1 MRFEIIHT
9 TRYGFD
15 RSVFLEPHRLR
26 LHPRRDGGQ
35 HVERFAY
42 EIEPA
47 PAGLTESLDAE
58 NNLLGVCWFSE
69 LTATLT
75 VTARSVVHT
84 TRPNAFDYIL
94 PAEAMRLPLSYPE
107 ALAAALGLSLR
118 RADPPDAGEEDPV
131 AAFTRQLLDQTDRQ
145 TLPFLTAL
153 TDRLYERTEVVIR
166 DEGEPCS
173 PAETLRTTVG
183 ACRDLTVLFM
193 DCCRVAGLAARF
205 VSGYQEGDPD
215 QRERHL
221 HAWPEVYLPLAGW
234 RGFDPTHG
242 LAVSDRHVA
251 VASSHHPVAAMPVT
265 GTFRGT
271 DATSRMSYKIEMTV
285 QDTEEA
291 ARF

>member
-1 MRFEIIHT
+1 MRFEIVHT
-9 TRYGFD
+9 TRYEFD

-26 LHPRRDGGQ
+26 LHPRQDGGQ
-35 HVERFAY
+35 QIERFAY

-47 PAGLTESLDAE
+47 PAGLTETLDAE
-58 NNLLGVCWFSE
+58 NNLLGVCWFSQ

-94 PAEAMRLPLSYPE
+94 PAEATRLPQSYPP
-107 ALAAALGLSLR
+107 ALALYLQ
-118 RADPPDAGEEDPV
+118 RADPPAAGEEDPV
-131 AAFTRQLLDQTDRQ
+131 AAFTRELLNETDRQ

-166 DEGEPCS
+166 DEGEPYS
-173 PAETLRTTVG
+173 PGETLRTWVG

-193 DCCRVAGLAARF
+193 DCCRAAGLAARF

-215 QRERHL
+215 QSERYL
-221 HAWPEVYLPLAGW
+221 HAWAEVYLPLAGW

-251 VASSHHPVAAMPVT
+251 VAASHHPVTAMPVT

-271 DATSRMSYKIEMTV
+271 DATSRITYRIEMTAEDSD
-285 QDTEEA
+285 QTS
-291 ARF
+291 R